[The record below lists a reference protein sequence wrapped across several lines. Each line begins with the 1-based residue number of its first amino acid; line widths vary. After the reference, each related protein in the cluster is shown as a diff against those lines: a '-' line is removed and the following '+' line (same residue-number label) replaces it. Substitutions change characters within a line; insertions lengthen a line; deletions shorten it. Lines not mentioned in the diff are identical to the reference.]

1 MSTTTAAEHLSAVL
15 DGEAGEFEQRRIL
28 DELTKDNNLQLS
40 LSHYAL
46 IGETMR
52 DEKQSAIA
60 SSDFLKGI
68 HAGIDEEPE
77 YSNVQIVEDKA
88 VNDASWVRPVTG
100 FAVAASVAALAV
112 VGMQSFMSGSGSS
125 ESSLAESGQASAIS
139 TVMAKANIY
148 RHPDKKT
155 QTLYKRYL
163 DSHVQYAST
172 TSMMPS
178 IRVVSYDTSF

>member
-1 MSTTTAAEHLSAVL
+1 MSITTAEHLSAVL
-15 DGEAGEFEQRRIL
+15 DGEAGNFEQRRIL
-28 DELTKDNNLQLS
+28 DELTKDDNLQLS
-40 LSHYAL
+40 LSSYAL

-52 DEKQSAIA
+52 DEKQSIIA

-77 YSNVQIVEDKA
+77 YSHVQVAEDKA

-112 VGMQSFMSGSGSS
+112 VGMQSFMSGGNGSQ
-125 ESSLAESGQASAIS
+125 SSLADSGQTSSTSA
-139 TVMAKANIY
+139 VMAKANVY
-148 RHPDKKT
+148 SHPDKKT

-163 DSHVQYAST
+163 DSHVKYAST
-172 TSMMPS
+172 TSMVPS
-178 IRVVSYDTSF
+178 VRVVSYNTSF